1 MELIDPA
8 LPPPAESDDA
18 PPVTSGS
25 GFARILYT
33 ERQHA
38 TPELYEIGSM
48 LGHDER
54 LLLHWATRVGNPS
67 ADAVVDAGCF
77 LGGSTVSL
85 GHGIKARPAGA
96 PQSPLHVYDLFLFGA
111 ESEKAWVPD
120 GFEFAVGGSTVPV
133 FEHHVREVR
142 GLLTVHRGDVRLEH
156 WTDGPIGVLFIDIA
170 KSWDTGDAVWREFF
184 PSLVANASLVVQ
196 QDLVH
201 WGHPW
206 CGVVMELLADHF
218 DYLGWAWFSSAVY
231 RCVRPVD
238 ASDLPSSLRR
248 DLSLQEALGLL
259 DRAAERLG
267 EPIGGSV
274 RLSGA
279 VVLAGHRR
287 FSEARARVD
296 EIRRSYSDDRVPY
309 ISEGFAHLEAWIDGV
324 QAGAIEVR

>member
-1 MELIDPA
+1 M
-8 LPPPAESDDA
+8 
-18 PPVTSGS
+18 TSGS
-25 GFARILYT
+25 GFAEILET

-38 TPELYEIGSM
+38 APELYEVGSM
-48 LGHDER
+48 LGYDER

-67 ADAVVDAGCF
+67 GDAVVDAGCF

-85 GHGIKARPAGA
+85 GHGIKTRPTGA

-111 ESEKAWVPD
+111 ESEKVWVPD

-142 GLLTVHRGDVRLEH
+142 DLLTTHRGDVRLEH
-156 WTDGPIGVLFIDIA
+156 WTEGPIGVLFIDIA

-184 PSLVANASLVVQ
+184 PSLVANESLVIQ

-206 CGVVMELLADHF
+206 CAIAMELLADHF
-218 DYLGWAWFSSAVY
+218 DYLGWVSFASAVY
-231 RCVRPVD
+231 RCVRLV
-238 ASDLPSSLRR
+238 AAGDLPTSLLR
-248 DLSLQEALGLL
+248 DLSLEEALALV
-259 DRAAERLG
+259 DCAAERLG

-279 VVLAGHRR
+279 VVLASHRR
-287 FSEARARVD
+287 FSAARARVD
-296 EIRRSYSDDRVPY
+296 EIRRCYCDDKVPY
-309 ISEGFAHLEAWIDGV
+309 ISEGFAHLDAWIDGV
-324 QAGAIEVR
+324 EAGAIEVR